1 MLFLNRVALIVLVIF
16 AGCTPKPKM
25 AQLSGK
31 VTFKGQPVP
40 AGFISFT
47 PDIGKGEIRVL
58 QIKDGV
64 YDSAQ
69 QTPPG
74 MPPGHYMLRISGFDG
89 VKIPRWGQGKQIF
102 NEWIDIDFTI
112 PEGMSTKDFEV
123 PEHLGQNV
131 KIQPTAD
138 T

>member
-1 MLFLNRVALIVLVIF
+1 MLIVNRLVLCLLIIF
-16 AGCTPKPKM
+16 AGCTSKPKM

-47 PDIGKGEIRVL
+47 PDIGQGEIRVL
-58 QIKDGV
+58 QIKDGM
-64 YDSAQ
+64 YDSAH

-74 MPPGHYMLRISGFDG
+74 IPPGHYMLRVSGFDG
-89 VKIPRWGQGKQIF
+89 VRSPGFGQGKQIF

-112 PEGMSTKDFEV
+112 PEGTSAKDFEV

-131 KIQPTAD
+131 KIQRTAD